1 MLFSIFDGQAF
12 QIGKSPSPTRV
23 FHRRESI
30 HRFASLDAM
39 VDVMANGEENTP
51 SFIYRFTQ
59 LYGIQDAMRTSIE
72 RKLLAGGYNCVADI
86 ISMPSSKARTQMFTG
101 MKNGAYKGLKLM
113 LSGND
118 VRETTLGMRFPDSLS
133 LALTPC
139 CVRLRLV
146 VRLTGT
152 SP

>member
-1 MLFSIFDGQAF
+1 
-12 QIGKSPSPTRV
+12 
-23 FHRRESI
+23 
-30 HRFASLDAM
+30 M

-51 SFIYRFTQ
+51 SFLYRYTQ
-59 LYGIQDAMRTSIE
+59 LYGIEDVMRTNIE
-72 RKLLAGGYNCVADI
+72 KRLLAGGYNCVADI
-86 ISMPSSKARTQMFTG
+86 MSMPSSKARTQMFTG
-101 MKNGAYKGLKLM
+101 LKKGAYKGLKLM

-118 VRETTLGMRFPDSLS
+118 VRETTLWMRFLTLS